1 MIQDP
6 SEETI
11 AGKAGTRACLTL
23 VGLKLR
29 QSLPCEAVHWPHVTL
44 SVTARM
50 AERSSRGSTWG
61 LEPVRNTCSRKKN
74 ACSSHV
80 LIVFSKCHMFK
91 RTPYRHGLMIDMWQ
105 PRSQQTDVS
114 IYRILIGQ
122 THLWTILCNVGGNIL
137 STRLD
142 RGFRLDPSNNMIMM
156 RRIATASSLLLLVV
170 VVDIWGELLRLS
182 NHV

>member
-50 AERSSRGSTWG
+50 VERSSRGSIWG

-80 LIVFSKCHMFK
+80 LIVFVK
-91 RTPYRHGLMIDMWQ
+91 
-105 PRSQQTDVS
+105 QQMPHV
-114 IYRILIGQ
+114 Q
-122 THLWTILCNVGGNIL
+122 THAVQTWLN
-137 STRLD
+137 D
-142 RGFRLDPSNNMIMM
+142 RYVTTKKPADGR
-156 RRIATASSLLLLVV
+156 
-170 VVDIWGELLRLS
+170 VDLS
-182 NHV
+182 NIDWSDSLMDNTLQRRWQHFIYSARSWIPIGSIK